1 MDKMQKILGKIIQ
14 QKMVIEQVR
23 TAEEIREK
31 MDRMENLVKV
41 QDMST

>member
-1 MDKMQKILGKIIQ
+1 MEKGKKIFGKIIQ

-31 MDRMENLVKV
+31 RDRMENLVKV

>member
-1 MDKMQKILGKIIQ
+1 MDKMQKIFRKIIQ